1 MKLTFSKNER
11 TLSKKRVQELYSR
24 GFKLYSDSFTLI
36 WHKQNLNSEKIRLLI
51 SVPKKNIK
59 KAVDRNYVKR
69 LIKEC
74 YKINKITIYKLI
86 TTHIEIIL
94 IYNKIELPQFNKLR
108 EELLTLFKM
117 LRKKI
122 NETT

>member
-11 TLSKKRVQELYSR
+11 TLSKKRVQELYSS
-24 GFKLYSDSFTLI
+24 GFTLYSGSFILF
-36 WHKQNLNSEKIRLLI
+36 WHKQSLNSEKIRLLI

-59 KAVDRNYVKR
+59 KSVDRNYVKR

-74 YKINKITIYKLI
+74 YKLNKIMIYKLI
-86 TTHIEIIL
+86 TSHIEIIL
-94 IYNKIELPQFNKLR
+94 IYNKIELPQFNKLK

>member
-11 TLSKKRVQELYSR
+11 TLSKKRVQELYSS
-24 GFKLYSDSFTLI
+24 GLKLYSDSFTLI
-36 WHKQNLNSEKIRLLI
+36 WHKQSLNSEKIRLLI
-51 SVPKKNIK
+51 SVPKKYIK
-59 KAVDRNYVKR
+59 KSVDRNYVKR

-74 YKINKITIYKLI
+74 YKINKIMIYKLI
-86 TTHIEIIL
+86 TSHIEIIL

>member
-11 TLSKKRVQELYSR
+11 RLSKKRVQELYSS
-24 GFKLYSDSFTLI
+24 GFKLYSGSFILI
-36 WHKQNLNSEKIRLLI
+36 WHKQSLNSEKIRLLI

-59 KAVDRNYVKR
+59 KSVDRNYVKR

-74 YKINKITIYKLI
+74 YKINKIMIYKLI
-86 TTHIEIIL
+86 TSHIEIIL

>member
-11 TLSKKRVQELYSR
+11 RLSKKRVQELYSR
-24 GFKLYSDSFTLI
+24 GLKLYSDSFTLI
-36 WHKQNLNSEKIRLLI
+36 WHKQSLNSEKIRLLI

-59 KAVDRNYVKR
+59 KSVDRNYVKR

-74 YKINKITIYKLI
+74 YKINKIMIYKLI
-86 TTHIEIIL
+86 TSHIEIIL